1 MKNLRIEQI
10 GVCTW
15 SLRPSDPSDLLRKV
29 EATNLRHVQLALDPL
44 RRNPDTWGEAPRQL
58 RDAGIEIVSG
68 MFGTIGEDYATP
80 ATIRKTGGVL
90 PDEHWPANWQ
100 NIQQIAEIAA
110 GLGLQPVSSHAG
122 FIPDDEA
129 DPAFGRLVERIRA
142 IADLFAERFD
152 GEYLMETGQETAD
165 TLNRF
170 LDAVDRPNVAVN
182 FDPAN
187 MLLYGMGDPVEA
199 ARALLP
205 RIRQVHIK
213 DAVPPDQPDAWGRET
228 PVGAGAVDWPAFLT
242 VLGGAGYDGCLVVER
257 EGGEDRVDDV
267 TTAVRLL
274 CNLME
279 HSA

>member
-15 SLRPSDPSDLLRKV
+15 SLRPGDPSDLLRKV

-44 RRNPDTWGEAPRQL
+44 RRDPETWGEAPRLL
-58 RDAGIEIVSG
+58 RDAGVEIVSG
-68 MFGTIGEDYATP
+68 MFGTIGEDYSTP

-129 DPAFGRLVERIRA
+129 DPAFDRLVDRIRA

-152 GEYLMETGQETAD
+152 GAYLMETGQETAD

-213 DAVPPDQPDAWGRET
+213 DAVPPDQPGAWGRET
-228 PVGAGAVDWPAFLT
+228 PVGVGAVDWAAFLG
-242 VLGGAGYDGCLVVER
+242 VLDEAGYDGCLVIER

-267 TTAVRLL
+267 TAAVKLL
-274 CNLME
+274 RNLME
-279 HSA
+279 DA